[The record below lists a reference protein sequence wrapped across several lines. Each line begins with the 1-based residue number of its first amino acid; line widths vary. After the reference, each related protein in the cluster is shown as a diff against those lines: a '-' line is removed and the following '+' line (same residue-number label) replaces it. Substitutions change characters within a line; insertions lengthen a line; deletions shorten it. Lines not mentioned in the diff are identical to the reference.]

1 MSPTSTRLIR
11 LALPESSGTT
21 VIEGENGMNTRV
33 PSGRDVNLE
42 EKTISTER
50 VFEGKMIKLRVDTV
64 ALPNG
69 STTTR
74 EVIEH
79 PGAVA
84 VIALTEQ
91 GELLM
96 VRQYRHATGEILLEI
111 PAGKR
116 DRGESPLSCARR
128 ELEEETGCRARQWKT
143 LFSYFSTP
151 GFSDELLYIIMATGL
166 EQGVAHTDDEE
177 FIEVATVPVAEAL
190 RMIYRGEIRD
200 AKTIIGILVLSRIQQ
215 GCSDF

>member
-1 MSPTSTRLIR
+1 
-11 LALPESSGTT
+11 
-21 VIEGENGMNTRV
+21 MN
-33 PSGRDVNLE
+33 PNDVNLE
-42 EKTISTER
+42 EKAISSER

-69 STTTR
+69 STATR

-116 DRGESPLSCARR
+116 DPGEDPLSCAHR

-151 GFSDELLYIIMATGL
+151 GFSDEMLSLIMATDL
-166 EQGVAHTDDEE
+166 EQGTAHTDEEE
-177 FIEVATVPVAEAL
+177 FIEVVTVPVAEAL
-190 RMIYRGEIRD
+190 RMVYRGEIRD
-200 AKTIIGILVLSRIQQ
+200 AKTIIGILVLSRLQQ
-215 GCSDF
+215 GCTDI

>member
-1 MSPTSTRLIR
+1 MDTK
-11 LALPESSGTT
+11 
-21 VIEGENGMNTRV
+21 IEAGLV
-33 PSGRDVNLE
+33 

-69 STTTR
+69 STATR

-84 VIALTEQ
+84 VIALNEQ
-91 GELLM
+91 GDLLM

-116 DRGESPLSCARR
+116 DPGEDPLTCARR
-128 ELEEETGCRARQWKT
+128 ELEEETGFRARQWKS

-151 GFSDELLYIIMATGL
+151 GFSDELLYIIMASDL
-166 EQGVAHTDDEE
+166 EPGVAHTDDEE

-190 RMIYRGEIRD
+190 RMVFRGEIRD
-200 AKTIIGILVLSRIQQ
+200 AKSIIGILVLNRMITQSELENESTQH
-215 GCSDF
+215 

>member
-1 MSPTSTRLIR
+1 
-11 LALPESSGTT
+11 
-21 VIEGENGMNTRV
+21 MNTKT
-33 PSGRDVNLE
+33 DAKLE

-50 VFEGKMIKLRVDTV
+50 VFEGKMIRLRVDTV

-116 DRGESPLSCARR
+116 DPGEDPLSCARR

-166 EQGVAHTDDEE
+166 EQGVAHADDEE
-177 FIEVATVPVAEAL
+177 FIEVVTVPVAEAL
-190 RMIYRGEIRD
+190 RMVYQGEIRD
-200 AKTIIGILVLSRIQQ
+200 AKSIIGILVLSRMQQ
-215 GCSDF
+215 GCTDF